1 MIVDNLVQCCMCK
14 KVMKANARETKVEK
28 GKSLAVCP
36 FCKSAEFQTP
46 KLNTK
51 EVRQW

>member
-51 EVRQW
+51 EVRKW